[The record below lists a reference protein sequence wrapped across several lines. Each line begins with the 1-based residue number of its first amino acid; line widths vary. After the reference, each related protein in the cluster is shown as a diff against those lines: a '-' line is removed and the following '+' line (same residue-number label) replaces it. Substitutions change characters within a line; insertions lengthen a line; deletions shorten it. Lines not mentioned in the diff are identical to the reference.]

1 MISDLL
7 VLKMKTIFGGKTF
20 IGKFQSAF
28 GMKNFKF
35 CEESKDSGNKYVY
48 NVFKLVKNVLLSLL
62 KHYCLMKSFSFKL
75 TILSS
80 NICNL

>member
-1 MISDLL
+1 MTSDVL
-7 VLKMKTIFGGKTF
+7 VLEMKTIFGGKTF
-20 IGKFQSAF
+20 SGKFQSAF
-28 GMKNFKF
+28 GMKNFNLCK
-35 CEESKDSGNKYVY
+35 ESKDSGNKYVY
-48 NVFKLVKNVLLSLL
+48 NVFKLVKNVLSLL

>member
-1 MISDLL
+1 MTSDVL

-48 NVFKLVKNVLLSLL
+48 NVFRLVKNV
-62 KHYCLMKSFSFKL
+62 
-75 TILSS
+75 
-80 NICNL
+80 

>member
-35 CEESKDSGNKYVY
+35 CEESKDSGNKFVY
-48 NVFKLVKNVLLSLL
+48 NVFRLVKNV
-62 KHYCLMKSFSFKL
+62 
-75 TILSS
+75 
-80 NICNL
+80 

>member
-48 NVFKLVKNVLLSLL
+48 NVFRLVKNVLSLL
-62 KHYCLMKSFSFKL
+62 KQYCLMKSFSFKL

-80 NICNL
+80 NISNL